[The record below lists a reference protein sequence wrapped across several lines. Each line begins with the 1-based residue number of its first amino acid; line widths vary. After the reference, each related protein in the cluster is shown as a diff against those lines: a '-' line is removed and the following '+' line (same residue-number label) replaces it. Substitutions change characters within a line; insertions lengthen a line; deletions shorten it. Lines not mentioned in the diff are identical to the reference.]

1 MSREYGI
8 RPQDMAAMKPWHI
21 DAMLLDLEQ
30 RRSG

>member
-1 MSREYGI
+1 MSREFGI
-8 RPQDMAAMKPWHI
+8 KPADMARVKLWQI